1 MKKVIGLFAEPA
13 AAEAAA
19 EALQTAGF
27 SPLSI
32 AQLHSV
38 RALWRRVGCT
48 PGQIILKDFGIGA
61 ALGIALYALFGVIV
75 VVSEAIAGINAPLA
89 LGAGLFFALMGIF
102 VGGILGLVF
111 GFGDVE
117 QESRLYLRGIR
128 RGGVVLIVETAD
140 EHAVRAMNVLRQTN
154 AEGVKLCA
162 RGALDR
168 YRLAAV
174 HTPENR
180 FTRSLRWVARLSGLT
195 MLLLIL
201 AFFLGEGV
209 LAGEMPDLRTMSL
222 DENAL
227 MLALGMT
234 LIGIIVAWR
243 WEATGAI
250 LIIGSTLLFETINA
264 IAGGYW
270 RFGPLEPFFYGVG
283 LLFLWHW
290 WQTTGSHLNEVT
302 TT

>member
-1 MKKVIGLFAEPA
+1 MKKAIALFAEPA
-13 AAEAAA
+13 AASAAA
-19 EALQTAGF
+19 KTLQAAGF

-38 RALWRRVGCT
+38 QALWRQVGCT
-48 PGQIILKDFGIGA
+48 PGRIIMKDFGLGA
-61 ALGIALYALFGVIV
+61 ALGIALYALIGVMV
-75 VVSEAIAGINAPLA
+75 AVGESVAGFDAPIA
-89 LGAGLFFALMGIF
+89 LGAGLIFALMGIF

-128 RGGVVLIVETAD
+128 RGGVVLLVETAD
-140 EHAVRAMNVLRQTN
+140 EHATRAMNVLRQTN

-162 RGALDR
+162 RGAIDR
-168 YRLAAV
+168 YRLTAV
-174 HTPENR
+174 HAPESR
-180 FTRSLRWVARLSGLT
+180 FTVALRWVARLSGLA
-195 MLLLIL
+195 MLLLVL

-209 LAGEMPDLRTMSL
+209 FGGDLPDLRTMSL

-227 MLALGMT
+227 MLALVMT
-234 LIGIIVAWR
+234 LVGLVVAWR
-243 WEATGAI
+243 WEGIGAL

-270 RFGPLEPFFYGVG
+270 RFGPLEPLFYGVG

-290 WQTTGSHLNEVT
+290 WQTTGSQVNQGGT
-302 TT
+302 Q